1 MRSKSVIRQCL
12 FASVFALAVSTLQAQ
27 TAPAKVGTINIQA
40 AIVGTKEGQ
49 KAAGELEAKFLPRRK
64 VLDGKQAE
72 IQGMRDRMSKISNT
86 ASAEERD
93 RLARDIDTRTKAY
106 NRDIEDAQA
115 ESEQEQGRVL
125 NDLGGRMM
133 QVIDKYAVEK
143 GFSMILDVSSQQTP
157 VIWASTATDVTAD
170 VIAMYD
176 KNAALMPATPS
187 GTNAAR
193 PGAGAG
199 AATPRPAAP
208 GGAAAPAPQR
218 RPAATPAAPTK
229 P

>member
-1 MRSKSVIRQCL
+1 MMRSKFVIRQSL
-12 FASVFALAVSTLQAQ
+12 IASAALLAVSAMLPAQ
-27 TAPAKVGTINIQA
+27 TTAPAKVGTINIQA

-49 KAAGELEAKFLPRRK
+49 KAAKELEDKFAPRRK
-64 VLDGKQAE
+64 TLDGKQQE
-72 IQGMRDRMSKISNT
+72 IQQLRDRMSKISNT

-125 NDLGGRMM
+125 NDLGSRMM
-133 QVIDKYAVEK
+133 QVIDKYAVDK
-143 GFSMILDVSSQQTP
+143 GFSVILDVSSQQTP

-176 KNAALMPATPS
+176 KNAAMMPAAPA
-187 GTNAAR
+187 GAR
-193 PGAGAG
+193 PTSAVPSPGTRPATGAP
-199 AATPRPAAP
+199 ATVAPRPAVP
-208 GGAAAPAPQR
+208 
-218 RPAATPAAPTK
+218 PAAQPK
-229 P
+229 K

>member
-1 MRSKSVIRQCL
+1 MIRQCL
-12 FASVFALAVSTLQAQ
+12 FASVFALAVSTVQAQ

-49 KAAGELEAKFLPRRK
+49 KAAQELEAKFLPRRK

-143 GFSMILDVSSQQTP
+143 GFAMILDVSSQQTP

-170 VIAMYD
+170 VIALYD
-176 KNAALMPATPS
+176 KNAALMPATSPS

-193 PGAGAG
+193 PGGGAG
-199 AATPRPAAP
+199 ATTPRPSAPGGTAAPTGTQPRRPAAP
-208 GGAAAPAPQR
+208 
-218 RPAATPAAPTK
+218 APTK